1 MDDPGQSRNSSGK
14 NDSSTAYLIVHV
26 SLASNILNV
35 HASMSFYKNALRTPS
50 VAHSVHHLCSCI
62 PNCWGIR
69 VAVRTGVTVNVGFPT
84 WLGISETWSNVF
96 ILPDPL
102 SLSQSPQHGRPL
114 SYSSMFL
121 SVLLICLEPVM
132 KREPSSFL
140 RESLA
145 FSPRQLFPFK
155 SINQSIYLSLTGKTK
170 TNSKIS
176 LYFAFSHLLLPIF
189 FFFFSSITTEF

>member
-1 MDDPGQSRNSSGK
+1 
-14 NDSSTAYLIVHV
+14 
-26 SLASNILNV
+26 
-35 HASMSFYKNALRTPS
+35 MSFYKNALRTPS

-62 PNCWGIR
+62 PNYWGIC

-84 WLGISETWSNVF
+84 WLGISETWSHVF

-132 KREPSSFL
+132 KREPFSFL

-155 SINQSIYLSLTGKTK
+155 SINQSIYLSLIGK